1 MDKNMKQVK
10 IIFVGLISVMCLNAN
25 AHSSLHKL
33 STLYTIGG
41 TYDTMSQ
48 RPTSHSS
55 CLRDGGDQSRWVIK
69 NPHAIL
75 DFSQVQSLQIVER
88 ALGVELSETI
98 NAGPFSVSDA
108 YSYGSASQNTDYS
121 LNINYAYQYAGTAEF
136 NDNNLIEGE
145 DSLTKEAEDLL
156 HKSPTE
162 FRQMC
167 GDGFVANLDAGA
179 SVLFHLTLK
188 FDSAI
193 EKNYYTD
200 SFERVGGLES
210 ILAKIVANPNNVHYH
225 LTASGIQ
232 LGGNPSL
239 LENVFI
245 HNGGSVG
252 DDGYPVLD
260 CGTGG
265 NNNCVQLINDLLHYV
280 IEVPQQMQ
288 TASDYFLSN
297 PVVSKWNSVGIY
309 PGETDVNPST
319 LNAMQQ
325 ITHQYYED
333 AGNLSLLNDYQNM
346 LSVKGV
352 MSSGM
357 AQDLSDNISRYN
369 RIMYMYHNSQMHLM
383 DCFNGYVSTSC
394 QLIRDNIFAERI
406 RLLNKY
412 DYLVEYIKLNQYY
425 IDLPIS
431 KDRVARCGIYPL
443 SEEVNGLYFVNCNGQ
458 ISSDMDDGKD
468 LKVKIFRD
476 KINTMSIRNLNYSYK
491 MGDGSI
497 NTFSYQ
503 INTPLINNAL
513 DQHLFLGEFLV
524 NALYNGVSSQFIN
537 KLMVLQLR

>member
-1 MDKNMKQVK
+1 
-10 IIFVGLISVMCLNAN
+10 
-25 AHSSLHKL
+25 
-33 STLYTIGG
+33 
-41 TYDTMSQ
+41 
-48 RPTSHSS
+48 
-55 CLRDGGDQSRWVIK
+55 
-69 NPHAIL
+69 
-75 DFSQVQSLQIVER
+75 
-88 ALGVELSETI
+88 
-98 NAGPFSVSDA
+98 
-108 YSYGSASQNTDYS
+108 
-121 LNINYAYQYAGTAEF
+121 
-136 NDNNLIEGE
+136 
-145 DSLTKEAEDLL
+145 
-156 HKSPTE
+156 
-162 FRQMC
+162 
-167 GDGFVANLDAGA
+167 
-179 SVLFHLTLK
+179 
-188 FDSAI
+188 
-193 EKNYYTD
+193 
-200 SFERVGGLES
+200 
-210 ILAKIVANPNNVHYH
+210 
-225 LTASGIQ
+225 
-232 LGGNPSL
+232 
-239 LENVFI
+239 
-245 HNGGSVG
+245 
-252 DDGYPVLD
+252 
-260 CGTGG
+260 
-265 NNNCVQLINDLLHYV
+265 
-280 IEVPQQMQ
+280 
-288 TASDYFLSN
+288 
-297 PVVSKWNSVGIY
+297 
-309 PGETDVNPST
+309 
-319 LNAMQQ
+319 
-325 ITHQYYED
+325 
-333 AGNLSLLNDYQNM
+333 M